1 MTKIEKVRPKL
12 FAFKMAVIYHCLTV
26 EFDVIDHR
34 FNCRFKTS
42 NEFIGS
48 FMEEKWLND
57 KVDFSQD
64 VKRLIKALLA
74 SGDSKFDIPLSRIG
88 VEDMYE
94 GRKSF

>member
-1 MTKIEKVRPKL
+1 M
-12 FAFKMAVIYHCLTV
+12 FK

-34 FNCRFKTS
+34 LNCRFKTS